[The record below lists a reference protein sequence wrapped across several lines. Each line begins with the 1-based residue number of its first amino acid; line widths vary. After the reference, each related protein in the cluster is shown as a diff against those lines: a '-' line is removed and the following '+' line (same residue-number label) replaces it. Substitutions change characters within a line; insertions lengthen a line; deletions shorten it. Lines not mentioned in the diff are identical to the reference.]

1 MLGEVGGED
10 EADGG
15 LDLGG
20 ADGRLLVGTDEG
32 AGLGGDLVEHVIDE
46 GVEDLDR
53 LGREGE
59 ALLGV
64 LVDAVDEGVEARG
77 VALAARTALLVAS
90 LLSDDSLG
98 HFFGLLVGFFSK
110 NYWILFFFKHEIRI
124 EFLKENEFF
133 FFFMKKE

>member
-32 AGLGGDLVEHVIDE
+32 AGLGGDLVEEVNDE

-53 LGREGE
+53 LGGEGE
-59 ALLGV
+59 VLLGV

-98 HFFGLLVGFFSK
+98 HFC
-110 NYWILFFFKHEIRI
+110 WI
-124 EFLKENEFF
+124 
-133 FFFMKKE
+133 